1 MRLFYAFSEKG
12 SPIAG
17 SVISKD
23 SDFVNFLEEAKTRT
37 SEDHSEASVLEM
49 MKLYKI

>member
-1 MRLFYAFSEKG
+1 MTL
-12 SPIAG
+12 PIAG

-37 SEDHSEASVLEM
+37 SEDHSEASILEM